1 MDKLENMMELQDKF
15 QKRLGVDFTALNAVE
30 RAASMRDN
38 FVYLD
43 QELQEA
49 LYEMPFFKHW
59 KDYSGMSDEEVEKAW
74 AKVKMELI
82 DAFHFFMNMLLC
94 AGMSAEEVYKTYVA
108 KNKENHR
115 RQDEGYT
122 ANKSYKDQLPEEVLH
137 VDPSCSVCTQHEI
150 ISTDTFVAVLWNDD
164 GSSSVAFNA
173 DLITMAKSIGLLR
186 ENLKSIVDNMSD
198 IEKAEAEKAVD
209 EAIKRREALL

>member
-1 MDKLENMMELQDKF
+1 MDKLESMMELQDKF
-15 QKRLGVDFTALNAVE
+15 QKRLGVDFTKLNAVE

-59 KDYSGMSDEEVEKAW
+59 KDYSGMSDDDVEKAW

-94 AGMSAEEVYKTYVA
+94 AGMSAEEVYKTYISEKYKSAVYVIPPVA
-108 KNKENHR
+108 ASVFFIFLYNILAIPQFYFERTKFLMLSSI
-115 RQDEGYT
+115 T
-122 ANKSYKDQLPEEVLH
+122 AA
-137 VDPSCSVCTQHEI
+137 I
-150 ISTDTFVAVLWNDD
+150 IN
-164 GSSSVAFNA
+164 
-173 DLITMAKSIGLLR
+173 ITL
-186 ENLKSIVDNMSD
+186 NY
-198 IEKAEAEKAVD
+198 
-209 EAIKRREALL
+209 IKMK